1 MTYNDN
7 FLTISVE
14 EADLQN
20 MLLKLADETNIVI
33 KFPVSL
39 KNKISHTEKG
49 IYFRVIN
56 FQK

>member
-1 MTYNDN
+1 
-7 FLTISVE
+7 VE

-39 KNKISHTEKG
+39 KNKISLTEKG